1 MTEEEMIFYYDNNL
15 EKIFKNDLLT
25 DKLDFIGDFISD
37 KRIQR
42 LLRSWPDDIKIKVV
56 EKYLYIEE
64 INAKENEDEYSWSEY
79 YEMYD
84 GKFDERNNL
93 RILIKKDCLKN
104 LTKLGYTAKERPS
117 SDIYP
122 HTGEF
127 HFDENENIVITHS
140 CPDRE
145 IFAGDLK
152 HHLDELGIKP
162 EWVLKTSLSD
172 LQ

>member
-1 MTEEEMIFYYDNNL
+1 MTEDEMISYYDNNL
-15 EKIFKNDLLT
+15 EQIFKNDLIT

-37 KRIQR
+37 QRIQQ
-42 LLRSWPDDIKIKVV
+42 LLKSWPDDIKIKVV
-56 EKYLYIEE
+56 EKYLYIED
-64 INAKENEDEYSWSEY
+64 INAKESDDEHSWSEY

-84 GKFDERNNL
+84 GKFDEKSNL
-93 RILIKKDCLKN
+93 QIIIKKDYLNK
-104 LTKLGYTAKERPS
+104 LAELGYKSKKRS
-117 SDIYP
+117 SFDSNP

-152 HHLDELGIKP
+152 QHLDELGIKP
-162 EWVLKTSLSD
+162 EWVLMTALTE
-172 LQ
+172 L